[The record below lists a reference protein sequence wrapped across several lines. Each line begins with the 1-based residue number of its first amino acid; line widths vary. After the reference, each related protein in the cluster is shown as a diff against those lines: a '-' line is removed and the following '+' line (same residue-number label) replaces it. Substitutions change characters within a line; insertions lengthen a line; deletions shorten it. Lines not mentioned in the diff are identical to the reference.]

1 MACGS
6 AKLLWPNLARTTPG
20 RSTTFVFLCEGRRE
34 MKWKQD
40 AAVNDDQPLIDVMGD
55 EVDARWFAVV
65 VG

>member
-1 MACGS
+1 
-6 AKLLWPNLARTTPG
+6 
-20 RSTTFVFLCEGRRE
+20 